1 MTPTHIPP
9 AMRGE
14 GVPEW
19 IVPVKVQVNDPM
31 PEYWLSG
38 LRGHEQWLVVK
49 TGWKTVP
56 KFMRRMKY
64 ARAATPTEIT
74 AARDGGRGD
83 A

>member
-19 IVPVKVQVNDPM
+19 IVIVELKVGDVI
-31 PEYWLSG
+31 PEFVRFHTWFKSLTAGELASPG
-38 LRGHEQWLVVK
+38 SLKHWR
-49 TGWKTVP
+49 
-56 KFMRRMKY
+56 

-83 A
+83 V